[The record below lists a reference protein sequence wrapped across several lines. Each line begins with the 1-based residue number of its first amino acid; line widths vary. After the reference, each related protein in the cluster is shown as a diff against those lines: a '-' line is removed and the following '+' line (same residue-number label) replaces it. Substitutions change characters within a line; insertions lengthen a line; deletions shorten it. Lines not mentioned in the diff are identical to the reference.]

1 MADTELTCDML
12 VIGAGPAGCTA
23 ALYAARA
30 GLRTVMLSPTA
41 LSGMMA
47 DAPLVGNFPG
57 QVAAVPG
64 QAILARIRDQAL
76 QAGAEHVLD
85 EVRGVDFGDAAAL
98 RVYGGRTEHVAAA
111 VIVATGA
118 SARSEAMPGEAE
130 FRGRGVCYCAA
141 CDAPLFK
148 GEDLLVVGDTEQ
160 AAEEA
165 LSLANVAGAV
175 CLVTPR
181 EELRL
186 DWELKQALEARANV
200 SVLTGLKLQEI
211 IGETEV
217 SGAVFRGK
225 DDLRTALP
233 ATGVFLYLKGAA
245 PESGFLGGA
254 VATDE
259 KGFITADDMCQ
270 TSVPGVFA
278 AGDVRGRQVR
288 QMVVA
293 AADGCTA
300 ALAAERHVRGKTT
313 LRKDRGA

>member
-23 ALYAARA
+23 ALYGARA

-41 LSGMMA
+41 LAGMMA

-57 QVAAVPG
+57 QAEAVPG
-64 QAILARIRDQAL
+64 QVILARIREQAL
-76 QAGAEHVLD
+76 HAGAEHVLD
-85 EVRGVDFGDAAAL
+85 EARGVDFSDAGAL

-118 SARSEAMPGEAE
+118 SARAAAMPGEAE

-148 GEDLLVVGDTEQ
+148 GESLLVVGETEQ

-186 DWELKQALEARANV
+186 DWELRQALEARENV
-200 SVLTGLKLQEI
+200 SVRTGLRLQEI
-211 IGETEV
+211 IGEGDV
-217 SGAVFRGK
+217 RGAVFRGK
-225 DDLRTALP
+225 GEDRTTLP
-233 ATGVFLYLKGAA
+233 AAGVFLYLKGAA
-245 PESGFLGGA
+245 PETEFLGGV
-254 VATDE
+254 VARDE
-259 KGFITADDMCQ
+259 QGFIGADDLGE

-288 QMVVA
+288 QMIVA

-300 ALAAERHVRGKTT
+300 ALAAERHVRGRERV
-313 LRKDRGA
+313 RKDRGA